1 MRIICSVGPEI
12 KNLDSLIALT
22 NAGMNTIRFNFSHLD
37 YDETTE
43 LIDGIRTTLPDIQI
57 VADLQGQKL
66 RVSRK
71 FKGEI
76 NVKEKD
82 RVLFCHEN
90 DYAKCP
96 DLPNTLIVPV
106 QFQGDF
112 SLLKTSRVI
121 YMKDATM
128 EFEVIGI
135 QNNLI
140 GTTVRRGGVIRA
152 EKGMNAPGMDR
163 SKLGLPQKDKEDIIW
178 ALKQGVDV
186 LCISF
191 VTNVHEV
198 LQCKEIIKENKK
210 ISRKQ
215 PKIWAKIE
223 TCEGLE
229 NIDAIIKHVDGIMLG
244 RGDLSAELGVYKIP
258 RAQEMLLAKL
268 KKSPKELIVA
278 TYVLETMKANL
289 MPSVTECSDIYRAV
303 KEKVD
308 GFMLTGEVGVGKHP
322 VIVVDSLMKII
333 EEADKVSN

>member
-1 MRIICSVGPEI
+1 VRIVCSVGPKI
-12 KNLDSLIALT
+12 KNLESLISLAT
-22 NAGMNTIRFNFSHLD
+22 AGMDTIRFNFSHLD
-37 YDETTE
+37 YNETAE

-71 FKGEI
+71 FVGEI
-76 NVKEKD
+76 NVNVKD

-112 SLLKTSRVI
+112 SLLKTSKVI

-135 QNNLI
+135 QNKLI
-140 GTTVRRGGVIRA
+140 GTTVKRGGVIRA

-163 SKLGLPQKDKEDIIW
+163 SKLGLPQKDRDDIVW
-178 ALKQGVDV
+178 ALKRGVDV
-186 LCISF
+186 VCISF
-191 VTNVHEV
+191 VTNVNEI
-198 LQCKEIIKENKK
+198 LECKEIFKANKK
-210 ISRKQ
+210 VCNSQ

-223 TCEGLE
+223 TREGLE
-229 NIDAIIKHVDGIMLG
+229 NIDAIIKQVDGIMLG
-244 RGDLSAELGVYKIP
+244 RGDLSAELGVLQIP
-258 RAQEMLLAKL
+258 RAQEMLLSKL

-278 TYVLETMKANL
+278 TYVLETMKSNL

-322 VIVVDSLMKII
+322 IIVVNALKKII
-333 EEADKVSN
+333 QEAEMN